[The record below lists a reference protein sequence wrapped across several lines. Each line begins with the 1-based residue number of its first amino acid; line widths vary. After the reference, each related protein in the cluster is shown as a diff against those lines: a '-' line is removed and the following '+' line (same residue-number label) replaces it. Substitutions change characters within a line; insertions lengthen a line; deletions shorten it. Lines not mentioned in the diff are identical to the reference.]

1 MIQRTS
7 QYECQERFPSSS
19 KQQISS
25 TFVKELNILRCS
37 VFLVTSAKSF
47 QSVDTVI
54 PLFNLHF
61 ELCCLLNVWSY
72 NFWPAKFA
80 LCCGNLDTAV
90 TEAQNSHWWLL
101 VINDVHYYC
110 SIIFV
115 TFVVCRSTILRRYL
129 LFTTTLTSPL
139 LRTRLSV
146 CFKEYSRCNRAH
158 LQAREGHARRW
169 VN

>member
-61 ELCCLLNVWSY
+61 ELCRLINVWSY

-80 LCCGNLDTAV
+80 LCRGNLDTTL
-90 TEAQNSHWWLL
+90 TETQNSLWKLI

-110 SIIFV
+110 MQHYLRYIRGLPINDTPEIFALHDNANI
-115 TFVVCRSTILRRYL
+115 TFAQNETFSLLQGILKIQPRS
-129 LFTTTLTSPL
+129 S
-139 LRTRLSV
+139 S
-146 CFKEYSRCNRAH
+146 
-158 LQAREGHARRW
+158 GARRSREE
-169 VN
+169 VS